1 MYVCL
6 RQRFGGFCLAEKDK
20 YALIGVTGLDA
31 NARDLSPTWFKG
43 SSESH
48 CQFTPL
54 KQDLVT
60 TQNRIQYS
68 DTGYK
73 LFEDRQA
80 VYV

>member
-48 CQFTPL
+48 RKLTLEALETGSRYYSKIESSTPIR
-54 KQDLVT
+54 DT
-60 TQNRIQYS
+60 TY
-68 DTGYK
+68 
-73 LFEDRQA
+73 
-80 VYV
+80 